1 MFDINKVEA
10 DAKAEIAKE
19 QAERAKKKVVAK
31 LREIAAAKQVVA
43 NLEGD
48 YAVILREIGTDVG

>member
-43 NLEGD
+43 NLEGE